1 MALFENFPYTNL
13 HELNLDWLINELKKI
28 AETQVLSVNG
38 MTGNVVLYED
48 ANVILPEVSEAAWS
62 FFRTADGVV
71 RGITFGADGNAYIM
85 NGGHIHEI
93 YTSQNSVDWN
103 DQYIQL
109 GTLTDEELYN
119 WNIFREVNGS
129 LSGIQFDTDG
139 TAYIMSGTDRFKIYS
154 QHDAPPYPVTSIKDN
169 PTGTPQTGNVVLYQ
183 DASVRFPDLDSGDP
197 EEPFTFWNIFRY
209 MNTGYYGIQFNSDGT
224 MDLVTPGNVHSRIY
238 TALNPPPYPV
248 SSVNG
253 QTGAVTLNIPP
264 DFVVDLDEDIMDVG
278 VDATGYTWGL
288 VRVTNGEGGNSI
300 GITFNNQAVPHA
312 YLRYF
317 DPVNEEYVS
326 KQLLTNEDIPS
337 GSGVLS
343 VNGMTGAVNVYGTN
357 IQRTNNTLET
367 VEDGLNSLDNF
378 AATEKTNLA
387 FVAVNNNNAWYL
399 PSGTDAVAGNYII
412 KNNVLGVALDAIVGG
427 STQIVENQNWA
438 VITNGVLN
446 ALQSDIENRAPFAK
460 ISRTSAT
467 QYTFTVPS
475 ASKHL
480 FVASAGGQ
488 RLWIGYIEAGQTG
501 SITAVEIIHGSVFDS
516 LDRTTPNQI
525 TFKWGSAGTGVSA
538 DFILNGNAM
547 S

>member
-28 AETQVLSVNG
+28 EDTQVLSVNG
-38 MTGNVVLYED
+38 MTGNVILYED
-48 ANVILPEVSEAAWS
+48 AQVILPNVTNAAWS
-62 FFRTADGVV
+62 FFRTADGIV
-71 RGITFGADGNAYIM
+71 RGITFGSDGNAYIM
-85 NGGHIHEI
+85 NGGHLYEV
-93 YTSQNSVDWN
+93 YTSQNAANFN

-109 GTLTDEELYN
+109 GTLTDEEIYN

-154 QHDAPPYPVTSIKDN
+154 QHDAPPYPVTSVKDN

-197 EEPFTFWNIFRY
+197 EEPFNFWNIFRY

-288 VRVTNGEGGNSI
+288 IRVTNGEGGNSI
-300 GITFNNQAVPHA
+300 GITFNNQATPHA
-312 YLRYF
+312 YLRYY

-343 VNGMTGAVNVYGTN
+343 VNGMTGAVNVYGSN
-357 IQRTNNTLET
+357 IPRNNNTLET
-367 VEDGLNSLDNF
+367 VETALNNLEDATSDGQENI
-378 AATEKTNLA
+378 A
-387 FVAVNNNNAWYL
+387 FVAVENNGSWFLPTGVNAAI
-399 PSGTDAVAGNYII
+399 GQYIVVDG
-412 KNNVLGVALDAIVGG
+412 VLGVATAAI
-427 STQIVENQNWA
+427 TAENTAIVENVNWTKTTTGGFNEMLDKFTSYFDPDTLSTFNA
-438 VITNGVLN
+438 ITDRVAALPIGHIHFFQGDSACGTTLISHNGSCFGLIQKVL
-446 ALQSDIENRAPFAK
+446 
-460 ISRTSAT
+460 AT
-467 QYTFTVPS
+467 RIDY
-475 ASKHL
+475 
-480 FVASAGGQ
+480 VAFQTGGQ
-488 RLWIGYIEAGQTG
+488 GYIGMG
-501 SITAVEIIHGSVFDS
+501 RITLPDKTVTIAKVLG
-516 LDRTTPNQI
+516 
-525 TFKWGSAGTGVSA
+525 
-538 DFILNGNAM
+538 
-547 S
+547 